1 MDSYNSGPYGSGQ
14 YYCGGCGLLRPLLG
28 KCPEC
33 VRRDHMKNV
42 EASMER
48 QRVDMERNRIDRER
62 EFEKQQYY
70 ARINSPE
77 YQAQKALERQ
87 REQEEE
93 LDRLWRIAEAERIEQ
108 ERWNSLTA
116 EEQAAE
122 IELKNKRRE
131 LSDAKISLDREIY
144 QRSQKS
150 SKNVRSFVNLLLWGG
165 YATGVIWV
173 FISLLPAMFRSLTLL
188 AFPLG
193 AMVILITGL
202 IGMYLLVFSS
212 NE

>member
-1 MDSYNSGPYGSGQ
+1 M
-14 YYCGGCGLLRPLLG
+14 
-28 KCPEC
+28 
-33 VRRDHMKNV
+33 
-42 EASMER
+42 
-48 QRVDMERNRIDRER
+48 
-62 EFEKQQYY
+62 
-70 ARINSPE
+70 
-77 YQAQKALERQ
+77 
-87 REQEEE
+87 
-93 LDRLWRIAEAERIEQ
+93 WRIAEAERIEQ